1 MSVGQPASGLCKCQL
16 VTTCASQKADVK
28 AAGEAERVHGDH
40 PGAARTQPSSGHTLL
55 PWPLARELKDMKS
68 DTGHQDRSDVKT
80 EATQDSAISCQTLP
94 WGPLHLG
101 VSTGHTASFI
111 RFSPKDLHPLDP
123 GPHGNG
129 ASCLLRL
136 VPRSCR
142 EGKCSAERA
151 ALWSSISLGFQMTTT
166 LIKLGWKKTRWIRF

>member
-40 PGAARTQPSSGHTLL
+40 PGAARTQPSSGHMLL
-55 PWPLARELKDMKS
+55 PWPLARELKDMES
-68 DTGHQDRSDVKT
+68 DTGHRDRSDVKT

-111 RFSPKDLHPLDP
+111 WFSPKDPHPLETTSSVTTS
-123 GPHGNG
+123 G
-129 ASCLLRL
+129 A
-136 VPRSCR
+136 
-142 EGKCSAERA
+142 A
-151 ALWSSISLGFQMTTT
+151 
-166 LIKLGWKKTRWIRF
+166 RFLHL